1 MSDVLWALFEVA
13 VNFFQGFILVYFAY
27 DFLGDKNNKKF
38 FQSNG
43 VLYGVILAVLIS
55 VMNKLTVFEHFYAL
69 LYVGVI
75 FIYACFSLKGK
86 LLGKAF
92 VSIFSILIMLVS
104 AAFTSNLFALFFD
117 TTLNLILSDYS
128 IERLIAVITTQ
139 LLIIYMISLSL
150 KIMRNIKKN
159 TDSLAAGEYILIS
172 VVLFISITIGTF
184 LNFISLENISH
195 NGRIFIVLV
204 FAGIILINVTV
215 SYLIVDLSKKN
226 EAVRENEILRLQ
238 QEYNRQFISSANNEY
253 VVIKK
258 LRHDFKDSCSAIYTL
273 LENGNIAQAKSYTQE
288 YLGELIEK
296 EIFVHTNNDI
306 VNALINSKLT
316 EAKTFGI
323 QCVCLSVS
331 DFSDIADIDLFRLLS
346 NMLQNAITATAKIEC
361 KSKQIYLKITSD
373 EYKYEFS
380 IKNTIEKSVLSDNPE
395 LITSKKDKSY
405 HGYGVSIIKDISKK
419 YLGKASFYEEDD
431 NFCCHVILKRH
442 KN

>member
-1 MSDVLWALFEVA
+1 M
-13 VNFFQGFILVYFAY
+13 
-27 DFLGDKNNKKF
+27 
-38 FQSNG
+38 
-43 VLYGVILAVLIS
+43 
-55 VMNKLTVFEHFYAL
+55 

-204 FAGIILINVTV
+204 FCRNYFNQCDCKL
-215 SYLIVDLSKKN
+215 L
-226 EAVRENEILRLQ
+226 
-238 QEYNRQFISSANNEY
+238 NR
-253 VVIKK
+253 
-258 LRHDFKDSCSAIYTL
+258 
-273 LENGNIAQAKSYTQE
+273 
-288 YLGELIEK
+288 
-296 EIFVHTNNDI
+296 
-306 VNALINSKLT
+306 
-316 EAKTFGI
+316 
-323 QCVCLSVS
+323 
-331 DFSDIADIDLFRLLS
+331 
-346 NMLQNAITATAKIEC
+346 
-361 KSKQIYLKITSD
+361 
-373 EYKYEFS
+373 
-380 IKNTIEKSVLSDNPE
+380 
-395 LITSKKDKSY
+395 
-405 HGYGVSIIKDISKK
+405 
-419 YLGKASFYEEDD
+419 
-431 NFCCHVILKRH
+431 
-442 KN
+442 